1 MARARKLAHGSKVS
15 IGGTA
20 FAMVRKFKPPTIS
33 RGKTEITTFDDL
45 VEYFRDT
52 DPPNA
57 GEIEFEAVWDPEDAD
72 ESVIDNI
79 LLNDDPS
86 ERDTTVAFQVR
97 KTGTGT
103 PPATSTWTYTT
114 LTYSVRLI
122 ESAPVEVDSKT
133 LFARR
138 IKAYLIGL
146 PVKS

>member
-1 MARARKLAHGSKVS
+1 MPRTRKLAHGCQVS
-15 IGGTA
+15 INATA
-20 FAMVRKFKPPTIS
+20 FALVRKFKPPTIS
-33 RGKTEITTFDDL
+33 RGKTEITVFEDV

-57 GEIEFEAVWDPEDAD
+57 GELEFEAVWDPEDA
-72 ESVIDNI
+72 EEALIDNI

-86 ERDTTVAFQVR
+86 ERDCTIVFRIR

-103 PPATSTWTYTT
+103 PPAVSTWTYTL
-114 LTYSVRLI
+114 LTYSCRII